1 MGADATAYYI
11 QDSADTDSALSIS
24 TTRVGIGTANPA
36 HELDINST
44 GVTTLNLEST
54 ANYNTPP
61 SVMINATLEYNS
73 SDASTDMGR
82 IVWAKNN
89 ATDDNTGA
97 YLALYNKPAGGS
109 IEEAMRIDPD
119 GNVGIGSANPHSPI
133 TISTTLD
140 AADNA
145 DQDKFALMIRN
156 HADDTN
162 EEIGIGFRISSNQN
176 ADNAPGGAMTFER
189 TSSNSVGNLH
199 FKTAPSSEVL
209 TTRMT
214 IDKDGNVGIGTANPG
229 TELDIYGNTGAK
241 PQLGYFTG
249 ASDDPQLRMA
259 NGKSTRPSYGFI
271 NDIDTGIYYG
281 GPGIIR
287 FTTASSDTVTMNN
300 GNVQFNAY
308 GAGTLS
314 TDSSGNITAS
324 DERLKD
330 KTRTL
335 ESGLD
340 LVQQLSP
347 TFFKWKEDSGL
358 DQVIVQES
366 IASVEAVEAQD
377 AVYETVVTTEAQE
390 EVAWDVELPT
400 VDNTKDEIKSF
411 MDEYS
416 LEYNSGDT
424 KQDLLDKIPSVKQE
438 AIEEVTEEQLVSE
451 AVEAVEGVEGQ
462 DEIKEYQGT
471 EHLGFIAQEVQA
483 VIPEASHSPR
493 DPSRPL
499 NYDDRGLI
507 AVLVKAV
514 QELSAKVEALENK

>member
-1 MGADATAYYI
+1 MATLTGNSIASTYLKLLRITNDTMGADATAYYI

-24 TTRVGIGTANPA
+24 TTRVGIGTAAPSEALHVVGTMKATVAIESGDMFKAGFNNNGTAGSP
-36 HELDINST
+36 DYTFNGDTNTGMYSST
-44 GVTTLNLEST
+44 ADNLEFST
-54 ANYNTPP
+54 A
-61 SVMINATLEYNS
+61 
-73 SDASTDMGR
+73 STER
-82 IVWAKNN
+82 
-89 ATDDNTGA
+89 
-97 YLALYNKPAGGS
+97 
-109 IEEAMRIDPD
+109 MRIDSSGNVGIGGSPAVKLHVKHNITNYVAKVHNEGVAD
-119 GNVGIGSANPHSPI
+119 DSHGLLVETDSTNTAANIFAAQSSGGSFYVKSGGNVGIGSANPHSPI

-189 TSSNSVGNLH
+189 TSSNSVGSLH

-214 IDKDGNVGIGTANPG
+214 IDSSGNI
-229 TELDIYGNTGAK
+229 
-241 PQLGYFTG
+241 
-249 ASDDPQLRMA
+249 
-259 NGKSTRPSYGFI
+259 
-271 NDIDTGIYYG
+271 
-281 GPGIIR
+281 
-287 FTTASSDTVTMNN
+287 
-300 GNVQFNAY
+300 QFNAY
-308 GAGTLS
+308 GSGTLS
-314 TDSSGNITAS
+314 TDASGNITAS

-340 LVQQLSP
+340 LVEQLSP

-390 EVAWDVELPT
+390 EMAWDVELPT

-514 QELSAKVEALENK
+514 QELSAKVESLENK